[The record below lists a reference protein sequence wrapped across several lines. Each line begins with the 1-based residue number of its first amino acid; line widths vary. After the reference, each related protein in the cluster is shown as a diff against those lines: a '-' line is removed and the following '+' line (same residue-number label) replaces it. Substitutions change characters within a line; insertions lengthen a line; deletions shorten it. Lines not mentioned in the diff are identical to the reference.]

1 MTRVAIEKST
11 YADPQVLIPIP
22 FSTRSE
28 LSRITQLADS
38 VAYCIRRYYI
48 AKEKEEKELSET
60 DKKFRKFFRQYIKK
74 KIRQKKRSNR
84 RIWHKNMEIHRKN
97 PIEKYI

>member
-22 FSTRSE
+22 FFTRSE

-38 VAYCIRRYYI
+38 VTYCIRRYYI

-60 DKKFRKFFRQYIKK
+60 DKKFRKFFEQYIKK
-74 KIRQKKRSNR
+74 KIRQKSGVIEGFGIK
-84 RIWHKNMEIHRKN
+84 IW
-97 PIEKYI
+97 KYTGKIP